1 LGSGGQAVAKKKPA
15 SRHFFGGR
23 TLNPFVL
30 PGAVILLAATFILGG
45 RLEIGLKTH
54 RRRWLSLAAGV
65 ATSYVFVHLLP
76 ELSEAQQ
83 IFTRATAEKGLAFP
97 ESRVYSSALVA
108 FVLMYG
114 LECIVARSRERG
126 ETPHESEGKIVS
138 WIHIG
143 VFALYCALVTYVM
156 TRESERGVLFLI
168 FYYLAMSL
176 HFLGTDHAF
185 RREYGKWYDG
195 CGKWVLAGGVLAGW
209 LVASL
214 SPLSIEVLATLMGF
228 VGGGVVMNS
237 MITEL
242 PKEKEGRF
250 WPFCG
255 GALGYGVLLLL
266 IL

>member
-1 LGSGGQAVAKKKPA
+1 M
-15 SRHFFGGR
+15 
-23 TLNPFVL
+23 NPFAL
-30 PGAVILLAATFILGG
+30 PVAVILLAANFILGG
-45 RLEIGLKTH
+45 GLEIGVKKH
-54 RRRWLSLAAGV
+54 RRKWLSFAAGV
-65 ATSYVFVHLLP
+65 ATAYVFVHLLP

-83 IFTRATAEKGLAFP
+83 IFTRATADKGLPFP
-97 ESRVYSSALVA
+97 ESRVYSSALLG
-108 FVLMYG
+108 FILMYG
-114 LECIVARSRERG
+114 LEHLVARSREQE
-126 ETPHESEGKIVS
+126 ETAHEIEGKIVP

-143 VFALYCALVTYVM
+143 GFALYCALVTYVM
-156 TRESERGVLFLI
+156 ARESERGVLFLI

-176 HFLGTDHAF
+176 HFLGADHAF

-195 CGKWVLAGGVLAGW
+195 RGKWVLAGGVLAGW

-214 SPLSIEVLATLMGF
+214 SPLSIEALATLMGL

-250 WPFCG
+250 WPFCL
-255 GALGYGVLLLL
+255 GAMGYSILLLL

>member
-1 LGSGGQAVAKKKPA
+1 M
-15 SRHFFGGR
+15 
-23 TLNPFVL
+23 NPFPL
-30 PGAVILLAATFILGG
+30 PVVVILLAATFILGG
-45 RLEIGLKTH
+45 RLEINIKKH
-54 RRRWLSLAAGV
+54 RRKWLSFGAGV
-65 ATSYVFVHLLP
+65 ATAYVFVHLLP

-83 IFTRATAEKGLAFP
+83 IFTRAAADKGLPFP
-97 ESRVYSSALVA
+97 ESRVYSSALLG
-108 FVLMYG
+108 FILMYG
-114 LECIVARSRERG
+114 LEHLVARSPERG
-126 ETPHESEGKIVS
+126 ETARESEEKIAP

-143 VFALYCALVTYVM
+143 GFALYCALVTYVM

-168 FYYLAMSL
+168 FYYFAMSL

-185 RREYGKWYDG
+185 RKEYGKWYDG
-195 CGKWVLAGGVLAGW
+195 GGKWVLAGGVLAGW

-214 SPLSIEVLATLMGF
+214 APLSVEVLATLMGL

-250 WPFCG
+250 WAFCL
-255 GALGYGVLLLL
+255 GALGYSLLLQI